1 MQSLCAMAHMDF
13 NSPRVYSYEDAFQVM
28 RQLKLPHGDFVQ
40 LYKRMLFNEFAKN
53 YDDHTKNIA
62 FLMNKK
68 GEWSL
73 APAYDMTFSYRKGS
87 PWVSAH
93 QMLINGKAD
102 EITLDDLLAVAEKA
116 GIKQSNAKSCIEQV
130 QNVVLDWNRFANEA
144 ELSVNQAE
152 FVKKNLNL

>member
-1 MQSLCAMAHMDF
+1 MFFTLI
-13 NSPRVYSYEDAFQVM
+13 
-28 RQLKLPHGDFVQ
+28 KLPHGDFVQ

-73 APAYDMTFSYRKGS
+73 APAYDMTFSYRKDS

-93 QMLINGKAD
+93 QMLINDKAKD
-102 EITLDDLLAVAEKA
+102 IIIDDLLAVAEKA

-130 QNVVLDWNRFANEA
+130 KTAVSEWTRFAEEA
-144 ELSVNQAE
+144 ELSAGQVE
-152 FVKKNLNL
+152 FVKKNLIYTLYSPVASPNSTACLRPK

>member
-1 MQSLCAMAHMDF
+1 
-13 NSPRVYSYEDAFQVM
+13 M

-62 FLMNKK
+62 FLMNKQ

-102 EITLDDLLAVAEKA
+102 NITLNDLLAVAT
-116 GIKQSNAKSCIEQV
+116 
-130 QNVVLDWNRFANEA
+130 
-144 ELSVNQAE
+144 
-152 FVKKNLNL
+152 

>member
-1 MQSLCAMAHMDF
+1 
-13 NSPRVYSYEDAFQVM
+13 
-28 RQLKLPHGDFVQ
+28 
-40 LYKRMLFNEFAKN
+40 MLFNEFAKN

-62 FLMNKK
+62 FLMDKQ
-68 GEWSL
+68 GVWSL

-93 QMLINGKAD
+93 QMLIYGKAD
-102 EITLDDLLAVAEKA
+102 EITLNDLLAVADKA

-130 QNVVLDWNRFANEA
+130 QNVVSDWNRFANEA

-152 FVKKNLNL
+152 FVKKNLKL

>member
-1 MQSLCAMAHMDF
+1 
-13 NSPRVYSYEDAFQVM
+13 
-28 RQLKLPHGDFVQ
+28 
-40 LYKRMLFNEFAKN
+40 MLFNEFAKN

-93 QMLINGKAD
+93 QMLINGKAED
-102 EITLDDLLAVAEKA
+102 ITSEDLLAVAEKA

-130 QNVVLDWNRFANEA
+130 KTAVSEWTRFAEEA
-144 ELSVNQAE
+144 ELSEGQVE
-152 FVKKNLNL
+152 FVKKNLSYF

>member
-62 FLMNKK
+62 FLMDKQ
-68 GEWSL
+68 GVWSL

-93 QMLINGKAD
+93 QMLIYGKAD
-102 EITLDDLLAVAEKA
+102 EITLNDLLAVADKA

-130 QNVVLDWNRFANEA
+130 QNVVSDWNRFANEA

-152 FVKKNLNL
+152 FVKKNLKL